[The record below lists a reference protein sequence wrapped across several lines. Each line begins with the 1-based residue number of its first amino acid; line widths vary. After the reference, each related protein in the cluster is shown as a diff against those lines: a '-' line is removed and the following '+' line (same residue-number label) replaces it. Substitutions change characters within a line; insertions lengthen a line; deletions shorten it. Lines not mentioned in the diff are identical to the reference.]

1 MKRIIAVM
9 LLAIMLV
16 GMVSASISVSASSQE
31 VETGILGLLS
41 ELGIMSGDPDGN
53 LRLDDY
59 VSRAEFTKIAVAASS
74 YKNSVATNLSISPF
88 PDVTF
93 RHWAAPYVRV
103 GITGGI
109 VSGYPDGTFKPE
121 DTVLY
126 EEAITMLLRVLGY
139 TDSDFGVSWPSGQIG
154 LANNL
159 DMTDDVECGAG
170 QIMNRRQ
177 VAQLVYNT
185 LKTKQKNS
193 QNTLLAVFDATV
205 YKDTSLV
212 ASSGED
218 SSIASDEIFTSSG
231 TFKITSGFDRSNIGA
246 EGDAIV
252 KDGSKLI
259 AFIPDASKR
268 AAQEYIV
275 YSVLDN
281 KVMAYQNGS
290 VKQIDINDD
299 TAAYKGTTRMTFSQL
314 KSQLEL
320 GDRLMVRMSDNG
332 DADYVTYGKG
342 DVAGPVT
349 AVSGTWK
356 TTLNVPNDVSVTRN
370 GASATEAEIQN
381 YDVVYYLKDLNMVM
395 AYSTKVSGVY
405 EKATPNRDMPTA
417 ITVSGKEY
425 EIEGSAAFN
434 KLYSG
439 GKFGYGDTV
448 TLLLGRSNK
457 VADVVS
463 PSEGSDDV
471 VGYIV
476 QTGSK
481 EYAVGDL
488 DTFTNYFIKVVQA
501 DGAEYE
507 FITERDYSENVNSV
521 AEIYFS
527 DGYARVKTLKSS
539 AANIGGVFD
548 WNRKKL
554 GTAKVSADIE
564 ILDVTTTMTSKAGQ
578 YTTVF
583 GQRLDGVDIKYE
595 SILYMHKN
603 SSGEIDKLILNDVT
617 GDSYVYGFMTSLVN
631 GRESSKYEYVVDGS
645 RYSVT
650 GNYSA
655 SRNTAIK
662 IGGSAKMPSSIVSI
676 NEITENISNITVDKL
691 TAGDTVHLISD
702 NVNVYK
708 RVSAASSE
716 YTMTTLDDAVSNKS
730 KYKITAFYDKS
741 KKAGGRVRVIILT
754 EK

>member
-1 MKRIIAVM
+1 MKRI
-9 LLAIMLV
+9 LAFVLSVVLMMGVLP
-16 GMVSASISVSASSQE
+16 VSAADS
-31 VETGILGLLS
+31 ETGILGLLS
-41 ELGIMSGDPDGN
+41 ELGIMAGDPDGN

-103 GITGGI
+103 GVTNGI

-159 DMTDDVECGAG
+159 DMTDDVACNAG
-170 QIMNRRQ
+170 ENMNRRQ
-177 VAQLVYNT
+177 VAHLVYNT
-185 LKTKQKNS
+185 LKTKQKGS
-193 QNTLLAVFDATV
+193 QNTLLGVFDATV
-205 YKDTSLV
+205 FRDTTLV

-231 TFKITSGFDRSNIGA
+231 TFKIANGFDLSGIGT

-252 KDGSKLI
+252 KDGTKLI
-259 AFIPDASKR
+259 AFIPDASTR
-268 AAQEYIV
+268 GAQEYIV

-290 VKQIDINDD
+290 VKQIDIEDD
-299 TAAYKGTTRMTFSQL
+299 TAAYKGTTKMTFSQL

-320 GDRLMVRMSDNG
+320 GDRLMVRLSDTG

-356 TTLNVPNDVSVTRN
+356 TTLGVPENVSISRN
-370 GASATEAEIQN
+370 GAAVTEADIQN
-381 YDVVYYLKDLNMVM
+381 YDIVYYLKDLNMVM

-405 EKATPNRDMPTA
+405 EKATPNRDMPTS

-425 EIEGSAAFN
+425 ELEGSAAFN

-439 GKFGYGDTV
+439 GKFGYGDTI
-448 TLLLGRSNK
+448 TLLLGKNKK
-457 VADVVS
+457 VADVIS
-463 PSEGSDDV
+463 PAESVDDV

-476 QTGSK
+476 ETGSK
-481 EYAVGDL
+481 AYASGDI

-501 DGAEYE
+501 DGTEYE
-507 FITERDYSENVNSV
+507 FVTDRDYSDSVNSV
-521 AEIYFS
+521 AEIYFES
-527 DGYARVKTLKSS
+527 GYARVKTLKSL
-539 AANIGGVFD
+539 AANISGTFD
-548 WNRKKL
+548 WNKKKL
-554 GTAKVSADIE
+554 GAAKISSDVA
-564 ILDVTTTMTSKAGQ
+564 ILDITTTMSSKTGQ
-578 YTTVF
+578 YATIF
-583 GQRLDGVDIKYE
+583 GQRLDGVEIKPD
-595 SILYMHKN
+595 SIMYLSKN
-603 SSGEIDKLILNDVT
+603 ASGEIDKLILNDVT
-617 GDSYVYGFMTSLVN
+617 GDAYVYGFMTAISL
-631 GRESSKYEYVVDGS
+631 GRESGKYEYIVDGN
-645 RYSVT
+645 RYSAS
-650 GNYSA
+650 GSYSA
-655 SRNTAIK
+655 SRHTAVK
-662 IGGSAKMPSSIVSI
+662 IVGSAQKPTSMISI
-676 NEITENISNITVDKL
+676 NEIKESVSSITADKIV
-691 TAGDTVHLISD
+691 AGDTIHKISD
-702 NVNVYK
+702 DVNVYK
-708 RVSAASSE
+708 RPSSTSTE
-716 YTMTTLDDAVSNKS
+716 YTMTTLDDVIANKN
-730 KYKITAFYDKS
+730 KYKITAFYDKTQ
-741 KKAGGRVRVIILT
+741 KAGGRVRVIIVT